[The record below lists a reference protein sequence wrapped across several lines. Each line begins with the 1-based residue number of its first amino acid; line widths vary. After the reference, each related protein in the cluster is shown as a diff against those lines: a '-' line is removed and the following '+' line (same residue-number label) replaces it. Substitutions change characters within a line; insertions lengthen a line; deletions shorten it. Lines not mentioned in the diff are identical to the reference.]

1 MSYVLSKAVTL
12 QHICRS
18 NTNTNNNLQEVYLN
32 NKNRNNNNRNNNT
45 NNNLQE
51 VYLNNKNRNNNN
63 NTLQKGG
70 KKYFLLHLLT
80 STDVVKFCCKCLW
93 QRNKE
98 CLDLKLLFFRIPFF
112 KTSGPLPTKSVYTG
126 VPLSGLAQ

>member
-18 NTNTNNNLQEVYLN
+18 NT
-32 NKNRNNNNRNNNT
+32 NT

-98 CLDLKLLFFRIPFF
+98 CLDLK
-112 KTSGPLPTKSVYTG
+112 
-126 VPLSGLAQ
+126 